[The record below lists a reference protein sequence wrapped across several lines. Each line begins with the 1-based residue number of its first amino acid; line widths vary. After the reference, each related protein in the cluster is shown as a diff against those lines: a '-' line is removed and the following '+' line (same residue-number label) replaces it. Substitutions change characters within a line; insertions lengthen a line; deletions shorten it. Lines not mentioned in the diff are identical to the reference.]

1 MSGNEHRNS
10 LGELCNGYCPEF
22 NDRANTHRYLESR
35 RAGCG
40 TCGGTLKCLCEDQD
54 QDLPLC
60 RCRGACAPRPLG

>member
-35 RAGCG
+35 HAGCG

-54 QDLPLC
+54 
-60 RCRGACAPRPLG
+60 